1 MSDVLLSLDDVDLA
15 SNVAAGFRRPLQPE
29 PGTSPEPGEV
39 GPLGALGPL
48 HDRSILLVDDDP
60 IALKLVRQILSAY
73 ANVRFA
79 TCGAD
84 ALRLARACPPD
95 LILLDGEMPGL
106 NGFEV
111 CKLLKA
117 DPALREIPVIFVTAH
132 DDVEFENLALTLGAA
147 DFLAKPL
154 SAAKVKLRV
163 ALHLQLRQ
171 QIEALRLLANTDAAT
186 SLANRRRL
194 DEALALEWNRASRI
208 GLPLSLLLI
217 DIDFFKAFN
226 DEYGH
231 PAGDHCLRR
240 VAQVIRSAAARPQD
254 LACRFGGEEFAVVL
268 PHTDAAGALRVASR
282 IHEQLSAAA
291 IPHRGSRVA
300 EHVTVSIG
308 VSCSAHGGPGTSE
321 VTPGLPQPRDRELAL
336 IDVADRALYAAKRG
350 GRNRTEIAAE

>member
-1 MSDVLLSLDDVDLA
+1 MSDALRSRHSVDFLSSTTAGSPLA
-15 SNVAAGFRRPLQPE
+15 LE
-29 PGTSPEPGEV
+29 PGAADAH
-39 GPLGALGPL
+39 GAPGPL

-79 TCGAD
+79 TNGAD

-95 LILLDGEMPGL
+95 LILLDGEMPGQ

-132 DDVEFENLALTLGAA
+132 HDVELENLALTLGAA
-147 DFLAKPL
+147 DFIRKPL
-154 SAAKVKLRV
+154 SAAQVKLRV
-163 ALHLQLRQ
+163 QLHLQLKQ
-171 QIEALRLLANTDAAT
+171 QIEALRCLANTDALT

-194 DEALALEWNRASRI
+194 DEVLSLEWSRAARI
-208 GLPLSLLLI
+208 ELPLSLLLI

-231 PAGDHCLRR
+231 PAGDRCLRS
-240 VAQVIRSAAARPQD
+240 VAQVIQGAVSRPQD
-254 LACRFGGEEFAVVL
+254 LVCRFGGEEFAVVL
-268 PHTDAAGALRVASR
+268 PHTQAAGALRVASR
-282 IHEQLSAAA
+282 IREQLDGAA

-300 EHVTVSIG
+300 HLVTVSIG
-308 VSCSAHGGPGTSE
+308 VACADRSTSAKGALASAWPR
-321 VTPGLPQPRDRELAL
+321 PRDGELGL
-336 IDVADRALYAAKRG
+336 VDLADRALYAAKHG
-350 GRNRTEIAAE
+350 GRNRAELAAEPG